1 MKMKTTRFFSWPLM
15 KQSLSA
21 NKVLAIA
28 CTVVLCLMTVVTT
41 FAGNLIGSTSDS
53 TDYTDAQSTFYSHL
67 YVLASYNDMA
77 GTALSY
83 EDFAQAE
90 DRTQYDTIFEM
101 MSAQSD
107 SLALSSE
114 DFAAAAELL
123 AQSAVGL
130 DTYIA
135 NFEYVYALGSVQGC
149 FSGEDLNVEAMMTN
163 MLEMMGVSADLVENM
178 SQMDTSAMLN
188 QMYFTI
194 MSLLPILLFIIFAG
208 NALIVDQVDKGSMAY
223 ILSTPTKRS
232 AVAITQAIYMIG
244 MPFIMVGCGFLTK
257 LIACNVIIGEVEVA
271 KYAALYG
278 GLYLLTEAMAGI
290 CYLASCLFNL
300 SKYAM
305 ALGGGLNVWFFICSL
320 LGMFGS
326 ENMVNT
332 GMGVEE
338 LGMFNRLSLIGLF
351 DIDALGTVGSGA
363 VDDSFVPKLLAL
375 LAVAVVCYTVGAI
388 RFQKKD
394 LPL

>member
-1 MKMKTTRFFSWPLM
+1 MKTTKIFSWPLM
-15 KQSLSA
+15 KQSINS

-28 CTVVLCLMTVVTT
+28 CTIILCLMTVVIT
-41 FAGNLIGSTSDS
+41 FAGNLIGSTSDAE
-53 TDYTDAQSTFYSHL
+53 DYTDAQPDFYSYL
-67 YVLASYNDMA
+67 YVLASYNELA
-77 GTALSY
+77 GTELSY
-83 EDFAQAE
+83 EDFSEA
-90 DRTQYDTIFEM
+90 DDLTLYDAAFEM
-101 MSAQSD
+101 ASAQSD
-107 SLALSSE
+107 DMDLTSEGFAEAADTLSQSE
-114 DFAAAAELL
+114 I
-123 AQSAVGL
+123 GL
-130 DTYIA
+130 DSYIS

-149 FSGEDLNVEAMMTN
+149 FSGDDLDMETMMTN

-178 SQMDTSAMLN
+178 SEMDTSAMLN
-188 QMYFTI
+188 QMYFTV

-223 ILSTPTKRS
+223 ILSTPTKRR
-232 AVAITQAIYMIG
+232 AVVITQAVYMVIV
-244 MPFIMVGCGFLTK
+244 PLIMVGCGFLTK
-257 LIACNVIIGEVEVA
+257 LIACHVIVGEVDVA
-271 KYAALYG
+271 RYAALYG
-278 GLYLLTEAMAGI
+278 GLYLLTEAMASI

-300 SKYAM
+300 SKYAL

-326 ENMVNT
+326 ESMVNV

-338 LGMFNRLSLIGLF
+338 LGMFNRVSLIGLF

-363 VDDSFVPKLLAL
+363 VDTSFIPKLIAL
-375 LAVAVVCYTVGAI
+375 VVVAAICYTVGAI

>member
-1 MKMKTTRFFSWPLM
+1 MKIKTTKVFSWPLM
-15 KQSLSA
+15 KQSISA

-53 TDYTDAQSTFYSHL
+53 EDYTDAQTDFYSYL
-67 YVLASYNDMA
+67 YVLASYNEMA
-77 GTALSY
+77 GTKLSY
-83 EDFAQAE
+83 EDFSE
-90 DRTQYDTIFEM
+90 TDDLTQYDAVFEM
-101 MSAQSD
+101 ISAQSD
-107 SLALSSE
+107 DMDLSSE
-114 DFAAAAELL
+114 GFAEAADELS
-123 AQSAVGL
+123 QSEIGL

-135 NFEYVYALGSVQGC
+135 NFEYIYALGSVKGC
-149 FSGEDLNVEAMMTN
+149 FSGDTLDVEAMMTN
-163 MLEMMGVSADLVENM
+163 MLEIMGVSSDLVDNM
-178 SQMDTSAMLN
+178 SKMDTSSMLN

-232 AVAITQAIYMIG
+232 AVAITQAVYMIV
-244 MPFIMVGCGFLTK
+244 MPFIMVGFGFLTK
-257 LIACNVIIGEVEVA
+257 LVSASVIIGEVEVA

-290 CYLASCLFNL
+290 CYLASCVFNL
-300 SKYAM
+300 SKHAL
-305 ALGGGLNVWFFICSL
+305 ALGGGLNIWFFICSL

-326 ENMVNT
+326 ESMVDV

-338 LGMFNRLSLIGLF
+338 LGMFNRVSLVGLF

-363 VDDSFVPKLLAL
+363 VDYSFVPKLAALA
-375 LAVAVVCYTVGAI
+375 AVAVVCYVVGAI

>member
-1 MKMKTTRFFSWPLM
+1 MKTTKIFSWPLM
-15 KQSLSA
+15 KQSISA
-21 NKVLAIA
+21 NRVLAIA

-41 FAGNLIGSTSDS
+41 FAGNLIGSSSDS
-53 TDYTDAQSTFYSHL
+53 TDYTDAQTEFYSYL
-67 YVLASYNDMA
+67 YVLASYNEMA
-77 GTALSY
+77 GTQLSY
-83 EDFAQAE
+83 ADFAESA
-90 DRTQYDTIFEM
+90 DRAQYDAVFELL
-101 MSAQSD
+101 SAQSEELD
-107 SLALSSE
+107 LSSAG
-114 DFAAAAELL
+114 FAAAADDLS
-123 AQSAVGL
+123 QSEVGL

-149 FSGEDLNVEAMMTN
+149 FSGEALDVEAMMTN
-163 MLEMMGVSADLVENM
+163 MLQMMGVSTDLVENM
-178 SQMDTSAMLN
+178 SKMDTSAMLN

-232 AVAITQAIYMIG
+232 AVAITQAVYMIV
-244 MPFIMVGCGFLTK
+244 MPLIMVGCAFLTK
-257 LIACNVIIGEVEVA
+257 IIACNVIVGEVDAV

-290 CYLASCLFNL
+290 CYLASCVFNL
-300 SKYAM
+300 SKYAL
-305 ALGGGLNVWFFICSL
+305 ALGGGLNIWFFICSL

-338 LGMFNRLSLIGLF
+338 LGLFNRLSLVGLF

-363 VDDSFVPKLLAL
+363 VDDSFVPKLIALA
-375 LAVAVVCYTVGAI
+375 AVAVVCYGAGAV

>member
-1 MKMKTTRFFSWPLM
+1 MKTTKIFSWPLM
-15 KQSLSA
+15 KQSISA

-28 CTVVLCLMTVVTT
+28 CTLILCLMTVVIT

-53 TDYTDAQSTFYSHL
+53 TDYTDAQTDFYSYL

-77 GTALSY
+77 GTELSY
-83 EDFAQAE
+83 EDFAEAE
-90 DRTQYDTIFEM
+90 DLSQYDTVFEM
-101 MSAQSD
+101 MSEQSD
-107 SLALSSE
+107 DLDLSCEGFAEAADTLSQSE
-114 DFAAAAELL
+114 A
-123 AQSAVGL
+123 GL
-130 DTYIA
+130 DSYIE

-149 FSGEDLNVEAMMTN
+149 FSGEDLDVEAMMTN
-163 MLEMMGVSADLVENM
+163 MLEMMGVSSDLVENM
-178 SQMDTSAMLN
+178 SKMDTSAMLN

-232 AVAITQAIYMIG
+232 AVAITQAVYMIVT
-244 MPFIMVGCGFLTK
+244 PFIMVGCAFLTK
-257 LIACNVIIGEVEVA
+257 LIACNIIVGEVDVI

-300 SKYAM
+300 SKYAL

-326 ENMVNT
+326 ESMVNV

-338 LGMFNRLSLIGLF
+338 LGMFNRLSLVGLF

-363 VDDSFVPKLLAL
+363 VDDSFIPKLIA
-375 LAVAVVCYTVGAI
+375 LAVVAIVCYVVGAV

>member
-1 MKMKTTRFFSWPLM
+1 MKTTKIFSWPLM

-21 NKVLAIA
+21 NRVLAVA
-28 CTVVLCLMTVVTT
+28 CTIVLCLMTVVVT
-41 FAGNLIGSTSDS
+41 FAGNMLGSSSDS
-53 TDYTDAQSTFYSHL
+53 TDYTDAQTDFYSYL

-77 GTALSY
+77 GTSLSY
-83 EDFAQAE
+83 EDFSTSS
-90 DRTQYDTIFEM
+90 DLTQYDMVFEM
-101 MSAQSD
+101 ISAQSD
-107 SLALSSE
+107 DMELTCDGFAEAADMLSQSE
-114 DFAAAAELL
+114 T
-123 AQSAVGL
+123 GL
-130 DTYIA
+130 DTYIT

-149 FSGEDLNVEAMMTN
+149 FSGDELDMETMMTN
-163 MLEMMGVSADLVENM
+163 MLEMMGVSTDLVENM
-178 SQMDTSAMLN
+178 SKMDTSAMLN

-232 AVAITQAIYMIG
+232 AVVITQAIYMIV
-244 MPFIMVGCGFLTK
+244 MPFIMVGCGFITK
-257 LIACNVIIGEVEVA
+257 LIASYVIVGEVDVA

-278 GLYLLTEAMAGI
+278 GLYILTEAMASI
-290 CYLASCLFNL
+290 CYLASCIFNL
-300 SKYAM
+300 SKYAL

-338 LGMFNRLSLIGLF
+338 LGMFNRVSLIGLF
-351 DIDALGTVGSGA
+351 DIEALGTVGSGA
-363 VDDSFVPKLLAL
+363 VDTAFVPKLIAL
-375 LAVAVVCYTVGAI
+375 VVIAAVCYLAGAI
-388 RFQKKD
+388 RFQRKD

>member
-1 MKMKTTRFFSWPLM
+1 MKTTKIFSWSLM

-21 NKVLAIA
+21 NKVLMIA
-28 CTVVLCLMTVVTT
+28 CTIVLCLMTVVTT
-41 FAGNLIGSTSDS
+41 FAGNLLGSSSD
-53 TDYTDAQSTFYSHL
+53 TEDYTYAQTDFYSYL
-67 YVLASYNDMA
+67 YVLASYNEVA
-77 GTALSY
+77 GTTLSY
-83 EDFAQAE
+83 DDFAE
-90 DRTQYDTIFEM
+90 TDDRTVYETVFEM

-107 SLALSSE
+107 ELDLSTDGFETAANTLSQSE
-114 DFAAAAELL
+114 I
-123 AQSAVGL
+123 GL
-130 DTYIA
+130 ETYIL
-135 NFEYVYALGSVQGC
+135 NFEYVYALGSVEGC
-149 FSGEDLNVEAMMTN
+149 FSGDTLDIATMMSN
-163 MLEMMGVSADLVENM
+163 MLEMMGVSSDLVENM
-178 SQMDTSAMLN
+178 SEMDTSSMLN

-232 AVAITQAIYMIG
+232 AVVITQAIYMIV
-244 MPFIMVGCGFLTK
+244 MPFIMVGCAFLTK
-257 LIACNVIIGEVEVA
+257 LIASNVIIGEVEVA

-290 CYLASCLFNL
+290 CYLASCVFNL
-300 SKYAM
+300 SKYAL
-305 ALGGGLNVWFFICSL
+305 ALGGGLNVWFFLCSL

-326 ENMVNT
+326 DNMVNM

-338 LGMFNRLSLIGLF
+338 LGMFNRVSIIGLF

-363 VDDSFVPKLLAL
+363 VDYAFVPKLIALA
-375 LAVAVVCYTVGAI
+375 AIAAVCYVVGAV

>member
-1 MKMKTTRFFSWPLM
+1 MKTTKIFSWPLM
-15 KQSLSA
+15 KQSISA
-21 NKVLAIA
+21 NRVLAIA

-41 FAGNLIGSTSDS
+41 FAGNLIGSSSDS
-53 TDYTDAQSTFYSHL
+53 TDYTDAQTEFYSYL
-67 YVLASYNDMA
+67 YVLASYNEMA
-77 GTALSY
+77 GTQLSY
-83 EDFAQAE
+83 ADFAESA
-90 DRTQYDTIFEM
+90 DRAQYDAVFELL
-101 MSAQSD
+101 SAQSEELD
-107 SLALSSE
+107 LSSAG
-114 DFAAAAELL
+114 FAAAADDLS
-123 AQSAVGL
+123 QSEVGL

-149 FSGEDLNVEAMMTN
+149 FSGEALDVEAMMTN
-163 MLEMMGVSADLVENM
+163 MLQMMGVSADLVENM
-178 SQMDTSAMLN
+178 SKMDTSAMLN

-232 AVAITQAIYMIG
+232 AVAITQAVYMIV
-244 MPFIMVGCGFLTK
+244 MPLIMVGCGFLTK
-257 LIACNVIIGEVEVA
+257 IIACNVIVGEVDAV

-290 CYLASCLFNL
+290 CYLASCVFNL
-300 SKYAM
+300 SKYA
-305 ALGGGLNVWFFICSL
+305 LSRGGGLNICVFICSF
-320 LGMFGS
+320 LGLFGS

-338 LGMFNRLSLIGLF
+338 LGLFNRLSLVGLF

-363 VDDSFVPKLLAL
+363 VDDSFVPKLIALA
-375 LAVAVVCYTVGAI
+375 AVAVVCYGAGAV

>member
-1 MKMKTTRFFSWPLM
+1 MKTTKIFSWPLM
-15 KQSLSA
+15 KQSINS

-28 CTVVLCLMTVVTT
+28 CTIILCLMTVVIT
-41 FAGNLIGSTSDS
+41 FAGNLIGSTSD
-53 TDYTDAQSTFYSHL
+53 TEDYTDAQTDFYSYL
-67 YVLASYNDMA
+67 YVLASYNELA
-77 GTALSY
+77 GTELSY
-83 EDFAQAE
+83 EDFSEA
-90 DRTQYDTIFEM
+90 DDLTLYDAAFEM
-101 MSAQSD
+101 ASAQSD
-107 SLALSSE
+107 DMDLTSEGFAEAADTLSQSE
-114 DFAAAAELL
+114 I
-123 AQSAVGL
+123 GL
-130 DTYIA
+130 DSYIS

-149 FSGEDLNVEAMMTN
+149 FSGDDLDMETMMTN

-178 SQMDTSAMLN
+178 SEMDTSAMLN
-188 QMYFTI
+188 QMYFTV

-223 ILSTPTKRS
+223 ILSTPTKRR
-232 AVAITQAIYMIG
+232 AVVITQAVYMVIV
-244 MPFIMVGCGFLTK
+244 PLIMVGCGFLTK
-257 LIACNVIIGEVEVA
+257 LIACHVIVGEVDVA
-271 KYAALYG
+271 RYAALYG
-278 GLYLLTEAMAGI
+278 GLYLLTEAMASI

-300 SKYAM
+300 SKYAL

-326 ENMVNT
+326 ESMVNV

-338 LGMFNRLSLIGLF
+338 LGMFNRVSLIGLF

-363 VDDSFVPKLLAL
+363 VDTSFIPKLIAL
-375 LAVAVVCYTVGAI
+375 VVVAAICYTVGAI

>member
-1 MKMKTTRFFSWPLM
+1 MKTTKIFSWPLM
-15 KQSLSA
+15 KQSISA

-28 CTVVLCLMTVVTT
+28 CTIILCLMTVVTT

-53 TDYTDAQSTFYSHL
+53 TDYTDAQTDFYSYL
-67 YVLASYNDMA
+67 YVLASYNEMA
-77 GTALSY
+77 GTELSY
-83 EDFAQAE
+83 EDFSE
-90 DRTQYDTIFEM
+90 TDDLTQYDMVFEM

-107 SLALSSE
+107 DLDLSSE
-114 DFAAAAELL
+114 GFAEAADTLS
-123 AQSAVGL
+123 QSEVGL
-130 DTYIA
+130 DAYIS

-149 FSGEDLNVEAMMTN
+149 FSGEDLDVESLMTS
-163 MLEMMGVSADLVENM
+163 MLEMMGVTTDLVETM
-178 SQMDTSAMLN
+178 SEMDTSAMLN

-208 NALIVDQVDKGSMAY
+208 NALVVDQVDKGSMAY

-232 AVAITQAIYMIG
+232 AVVITQAVYMIVT
-244 MPFIMVGCGFLTK
+244 PLIMVGCGFLTE
-257 LIACNVIIGEVEVA
+257 LIACNVIVGEVEVA

-290 CYLASCLFNL
+290 CYLASCIFNL
-300 SKYAM
+300 SKYAL
-305 ALGGGLNVWFFICSL
+305 ALGGGLNIWFFVCSL

-351 DIDALGTVGSGA
+351 DIDALGTIGSGA
-363 VDDSFVPKLLAL
+363 VDTAFVPKLIAL
-375 LAVAVVCYTVGAI
+375 VVVAVACYVIGAV

>member
-1 MKMKTTRFFSWPLM
+1 MKTTKIFSWPLM
-15 KQSLSA
+15 KQSISA

-28 CTVVLCLMTVVTT
+28 CTIILCLMTVVTT

-53 TDYTDAQSTFYSHL
+53 TDYTDAQTDFYSYL
-67 YVLASYNDMA
+67 YVLASYNEMA
-77 GTALSY
+77 GTELSY
-83 EDFAQAE
+83 EDFSE
-90 DRTQYDTIFEM
+90 TDDLTQYDMVFEM

-107 SLALSSE
+107 DLDLSSE
-114 DFAAAAELL
+114 GFAEAADTLS
-123 AQSAVGL
+123 QSEVGL
-130 DTYIA
+130 DAYIS

-149 FSGEDLNVEAMMTN
+149 FSGEDLDVESLMTS
-163 MLEMMGVSADLVENM
+163 MLEMMGVTTDLVETM
-178 SQMDTSAMLN
+178 SEMDTSVMLN

-208 NALIVDQVDKGSMAY
+208 NALVVDQVDKGSMAY

-232 AVAITQAIYMIG
+232 AVVITQAVYMIVT
-244 MPFIMVGCGFLTK
+244 PLIMVGCGFLTK
-257 LIACNVIIGEVEVA
+257 LIACNVIVGEVEVA

-290 CYLASCLFNL
+290 CYLASCIFNL
-300 SKYAM
+300 SKYAL
-305 ALGGGLNVWFFICSL
+305 ALGGGLNIWFFVCSL

-351 DIDALGTVGSGA
+351 DIDALGTIGSGA
-363 VDDSFVPKLLAL
+363 VDTAFVPKLIAL
-375 LAVAVVCYTVGAI
+375 VVVAVACYVIGAV

>member
-1 MKMKTTRFFSWPLM
+1 MKTTKFFSWPLM
-15 KQSLSA
+15 KQSISS

-28 CTVVLCLMTVVTT
+28 CTIVLCLMTVVIT

-53 TDYTDAQSTFYSHL
+53 EDYTDAQTDFYSYL
-67 YVLASYNDMA
+67 YVLASYNELA
-77 GTALSY
+77 GTDLSY
-83 EDFAQAE
+83 EDFSEA
-90 DRTQYDTIFEM
+90 DDLTLYDAAFEM
-101 MSAQSD
+101 ASAQSD
-107 SLALSSE
+107 DMDLTSEGFAEAADALSQSE
-114 DFAAAAELL
+114 I
-123 AQSAVGL
+123 GL
-130 DTYIA
+130 DSYIS

-149 FSGEDLNVEAMMTN
+149 FSGDDLDMETMMTN

-178 SQMDTSAMLN
+178 SKMDTSAMLN

-223 ILSTPTKRS
+223 ILSTPTKRR
-232 AVAITQAIYMIG
+232 AVVITQAVYMIIV
-244 MPFIMVGCGFLTK
+244 PFIMVGCGFLTK
-257 LIACNVIIGEVEVA
+257 LIACHVIVGEVDVA

-278 GLYLLTEAMAGI
+278 GLYLLTEAMASI

-300 SKYAM
+300 SKYAL

-326 ENMVNT
+326 ESMVNV

-338 LGMFNRLSLIGLF
+338 LGMFNHVSLIGLF

-363 VDDSFVPKLLAL
+363 VDTSFIPKLIAL
-375 LAVAVVCYTVGAI
+375 VVVAVICYTAGAI